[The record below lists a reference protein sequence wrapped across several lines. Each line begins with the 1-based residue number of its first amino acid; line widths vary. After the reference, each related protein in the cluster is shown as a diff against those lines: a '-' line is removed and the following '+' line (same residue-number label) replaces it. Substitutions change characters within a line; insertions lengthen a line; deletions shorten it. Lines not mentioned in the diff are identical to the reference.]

1 MIGAAGAAALYN
13 YIFNH
18 DEEEKISYSDASI
31 PMSEKE
37 NGDC

>member
-1 MIGAAGAAALYN
+1 VIAAPLAAALYK

-18 DEEEKISYSDASI
+18 EEEEKISYSDASI